1 MIGPLVVAGVS
12 AEKKRVGEFTSIG
25 VRDSKTLTPAQRTR
39 LAGGIKEIAHD
50 ITTVEL
56 PPEQID
62 EIVLKGRKLRRLN
75 YLEAV
80 AMAKVIERLDPG
92 IAYVDSSDVLAERFG
107 RDIQELLPKRIKIV
121 SEHHADQNYPIV
133 GAASIIAKVTRDQ
146 RIDELESKYGSFG
159 SGYPSDPRTI
169 HFLEDWIRKHE
180 SFPAFVRKS
189 WKTIARIEGQFKQ
202 SRL

>member
-1 MIGPLVVAGVS
+1 VIGPLVVAGVS
-12 AEKKRVGEFTSIG
+12 AEKKRVGELASIG

-39 LAGGIKEIAHD
+39 LAVGIKEIAHD

-80 AMAKVIERLDPG
+80 AMAKVIKRLDPG

-107 RDIQELLPKRIKIV
+107 RDIQELLPKKIKIV

-169 HFLEDWIRKHE
+169 HFLEDWVMKHG